1 MKEVEF
7 QGPCKELASGLGEF
21 ESQWRGKQ
29 RNDTCKSDFSIKKKI
44 HRGKG
49 ERMETN

>member
-1 MKEVEF
+1 MEVKEVEF
-7 QGPCKELASGLGEF
+7 QGPCKELASGEF

-44 HRGKG
+44 YRGKA